1 MCFGVLAWVVMGLCV
16 YVCILFISI
25 TYKTLQHHR
34 NHNITHTHTNKT
46 KKSITTPLPPPAG
59 INIEVVDQGVNG
71 VVISSLVRNGAV
83 HKDARLHAGDFI
95 LSVNN
100 ESMRNITNS
109 QARAIL
115 RRTQLVSTDVR

>member
-1 MCFGVLAWVVMGLCV
+1 MVPVATERLIGSGPSTALTPAA
-16 YVCILFISI
+16 S
-25 TYKTLQHHR
+25 
-34 NHNITHTHTNKT
+34 
-46 KKSITTPLPPPAG
+46 STPLASAHAAHHHATQG

-83 HKDARLHAGDFI
+83 HKDGRLHAGDLI